1 MNWVDDKQKF
11 ISHCSGGWEVQDYGT
26 ERFNIYLRCAS
37 PLKAIFSLLP
47 HMVKDVIKLSVVTFI
62 MALILIMIRA
72 HTHDLITSQKPI
84 ISKVSLVAQ
93 MIKNPCAM
101 QETWVPSL
109 GKEDP
114 LEKGMATHSSIC
126 TWRIPWTEELVGY
139 SPWGCKELDT
149 TKQLT
154 LKTSEAWWKIYIL
167 CKKKKNLKLKS
178 SFWNKDMQLKCG

>member
-1 MNWVDDKQKF
+1 MAK
-11 ISHCSGGWEVQDYGT
+11 E
-26 ERFNIYLRCAS
+26 
-37 PLKAIFSLLP
+37 
-47 HMVKDVIKLSVVTFI
+47 VIKLSVVTFI
-62 MALILIMIRA
+62 MALILITIRA
-72 HTHDLITSQKPI
+72 HTHDLVTSQKSI

-109 GKEDP
+109 GYEDP
-114 LEKGMATHSSIC
+114 LEKGMATHSSIL

-154 LKTSEAWWKIYIL
+154 LKTSEA
-167 CKKKKNLKLKS
+167 
-178 SFWNKDMQLKCG
+178 